1 MGDAREECL
10 MKTRWLALAA
20 LGTVLAACGR
30 EPVTPEPTTTTVADV
45 LEAEGFSTLLE
56 AVSAAGLGDTL
67 AGEGPFTV
75 FAPTDAAFDALPEG
89 VLAGLLAD
97 PEALSEVL
105 SYHVLGAALD
115 AEAITSAGDSFQTT
129 VQGAPVGVTVND
141 DGVMLNAI
149 ATVTQTDLEA
159 DNGVVHAIDA
169 VLLPP
174 AEAFSAELSSDNEV
188 IPPDADYDE
197 IESEATG
204 SVTAALDLAAE
215 TPTLALTG
223 EFSGL
228 SSPLLP
234 IEGSPAHL
242 HGPADETENAGILFP
257 LSVAGD
263 GQEEPATLSGEFELT
278 PETFGYVVSGLTYIN
293 VHTETYPAGEIRG
306 QLLPVA
312 ARPIGE
318 TTFVAE
324 LSSDN
329 EVLTDDLPYDS
340 IESDGTGTVTFTLDP
355 QTLVLTAEGSFEGL
369 SSAPLPIGE
378 GPEATPIHI
387 HEAPAGENG
396 PIAFPLTLE
405 TGDDPTSGTISG
417 EATLSEEQ
425 VVTLLSEGFYVNLH
439 TETYPG
445 GELRGQIVP
454 LEVNLPDEGL

>member
-1 MGDAREECL
+1 MN
-10 MKTRWLALAA
+10 TRWLALAA
-20 LGTVLAACGR
+20 LGAVLAACGR
-30 EPVTPEPTTTTVADV
+30 EPVTPEPTPTTVADV

-75 FAPTDAAFDALPEG
+75 FAPTDAAFAALPEG

-97 PEALSEVL
+97 PDALGEVL
-105 SYHVLGAALD
+105 SYHVLGAEVR
-115 AEAITSAGDSFQTT
+115 AEALAGAGDSFQTT
-129 VQGAPVGVTVND
+129 VQGAPIGVTIVD
-141 DGVMLNAI
+141 DGGVALNAV

-174 AEAFSAELSSDNEV
+174 ASDFSAELSSDNV
-188 IPPDADYDE
+188 VVPPDVGYEAVDSD
-197 IESEATG
+197 ATG
-204 SVTAALDLAAE
+204 SVTATLDVSAE
-215 TPTLALTG
+215 TPTLSLTG

-228 SSPLLP
+228 SSPLLATG
-234 IEGSPAHL
+234 ESPAHL
-242 HGPADETENAGILFP
+242 SGPATAAENAPVLFP
-257 LSVAGD
+257 LSVSGD
-263 GQEEPATLSGEFELT
+263 AQEEPATLSGEFELT
-278 PETFGYVVSGLTYIN
+278 PETFGYVVSGLTYVN
-293 VHTETYPAGEIRG
+293 VLSETYTAGELRG

-312 ARPIGE
+312 ARPIGQ
-318 TTFVAE
+318 TTFAAE

-329 EVLTDDLPYDS
+329 VVLTDDLPYDS
-340 IESDGTGTVTFTLDP
+340 VDSDGTGTVTLTLDP
-355 QTLVLTAEGSFEGL
+355 QTLTLTAEGTFEGL

-378 GPEATPIHI
+378 GPEATPVHI

-405 TGDDPTSGTISG
+405 SGDEPTSGTISG
-417 EATLSEEQ
+417 EATLTEEQ
-425 VVTLLSEGFYVNLH
+425 VATLLSEGFYVNLH